1 MKKLLFA
8 FCMLTFSLGMMAQE
22 DKPKSNW
29 IVGEQESSFPG
40 QMIKYAVCQSPTV
53 IKGEKGDITVSLN
66 VMEFRGNTSYFFK
79 STGEDFK
86 VDYNVTQ
93 RVLLQVDDE
102 SENFY
107 ALEGSNNY
115 TSNSLKFPS
124 GSAGIVGFAS
134 ALTLLLINRKRFKTV
149 FAWFGLL
156 LLLLVNLC
164 LSAPSLALVSKCSK
178 ARHLYPMEFRPSI
191 GDEENGCEHKREDG
205 LYYVFLKHR
214 LRYVCGY
221 NSWNRRQ

>member
-8 FCMLTFSLGMMAQE
+8 FCMLTFSMGMMAQE
-22 DKPKSNW
+22 EKPKSNW

-93 RVLLQVDDE
+93 RVLLQMDDE

-107 ALEGSNNY
+107 ALEGSNNH
-115 TSNSLKFPS
+115 TSNTLKFPS
-124 GSAGIVGFAS
+124 GSYQNKFKKLLKNGKKLKVEIEFAEAGTHKLEFNVE
-134 ALTLLLINRKRFKTV
+134 
-149 FAWFGLL
+149 GLD
-156 LLLLVNLC
+156 
-164 LSAPSLALVSKCSK
+164 PSYIK
-178 ARHLYPMEFRPSI
+178 
-191 GDEENGCEHKREDG
+191 
-205 LYYVFLKHR
+205 
-214 LRYVCGY
+214 
-221 NSWNRRQ
+221 